1 VNPIA
6 RLRATVASALD
17 RRIARALAHLDQ
29 RRVVYCGDHVALIRL
44 PSGRPLYLDTRDV
57 SIAVH
62 VMGGGVWEPEI
73 AAALVDLARPD
84 DTFLDV
90 GANFGVHSLTMA
102 DHLRGPHPLHLFEP
116 NPGVAALLRRTL
128 LANGLGD
135 RATLCAAA
143 LSDRAGEATLVQWP
157 ELLGGASLHTAEEVL
172 AAGRP
177 WAGLAGPSETVTV
190 PTVTL
195 DAYCDAHDLSSVDLV
210 KIDVEGHEDAV
221 LAGMTGVLDRSPAAR
236 VVLEF
241 TFAAYADPE
250 GFWAT
255 LTDAFPHR
263 WALAADGTRRAVRT
277 LGDLQASTPHEL
289 ANVVCTRTP
298 PPWA

>member
-1 VNPIA
+1 VSPIA

-17 RRIARALAHLDQ
+17 RRIARALAHIDR
-29 RRVVYCGDHVALIRL
+29 RRVVYCGDHVGLVRL
-44 PSGRPLYLDTRDV
+44 ASGRPLYLDTRDT

-62 VMGGGVWEPEI
+62 LMLGTTWEPEI
-73 AAALVDLARPD
+73 GAVLTELARPT
-84 DTFLDV
+84 DTFVDV

-102 DHLRGPHPLHLFEP
+102 DHLTGPRPLHLFEP
-116 NPGVAALLRRTL
+116 NPDVAALLRRTL

-135 RATLCAAA
+135 RATVCAAA
-143 LSDRAGEATLVQWP
+143 LSDRVGEATLERRP
-157 ELLGGASLHTAEEVL
+157 DLLGGASLRGADAIV

-177 WAGLAGPSETVTV
+177 WADLAGPGAPVTV
-190 PTVTL
+190 PTTTL
-195 DAYCDAHDLSSVDLV
+195 DAYCDAHDLDTLDLV

-221 LAGMTGVLDRSPAAR
+221 LAGMTGVLDRSPEAR

-241 TFAAYADPE
+241 TFTAYDDPE
-250 GFWAT
+250 GLWAT
-255 LTDAFPHR
+255 LGDAFPHR
-263 WALAADGTRRAVRT
+263 YALAADGTRRAVRT
-277 LGDLQASTPHEL
+277 LGDLRASTPHEL

>member
-1 VNPIA
+1 MNPIA
-6 RLRATVASALD
+6 RLRSTVAGALD
-17 RRIARALAHLDQ
+17 RRIARALAESDR

-44 PSGRPLYLDTRDV
+44 PSGRPLYLDTRDT
-57 SIAVH
+57 SIAMH
-62 VMGGGVWEPEI
+62 LMLGTVWEPEI
-73 AAALVDLARPD
+73 AAVLTELASPT

-90 GANFGVHSLTMA
+90 GANLGVHSLTMA
-102 DHLRGPHPLHLFEP
+102 DHLTGPRPLHLFEP
-116 NPGVAALLRRTL
+116 NPRIASLLRRTV

-135 RATLCAAA
+135 RSVVSAVA

-157 ELLGGASLHTAEEVL
+157 ELVGGASLLGLDEIVAT
-172 AAGRP
+172 GRP
-177 WAGLAGPSETVTV
+177 WLDLAGPSEAVTV
-190 PTVTL
+190 ATTTL
-195 DAYCDAHDLSSVDLV
+195 DAYCDAHDLAALDLV

-221 LAGMTGVLDRSPAAR
+221 LAGMTGVLERSPALR
-236 VVLEF
+236 MVLEF

-263 WALAADGTRRAVRT
+263 YAVSADGTRRAVRT
-277 LGDLQASTPHEL
+277 LGDLRAATPYEL
-289 ANVVCTRTP
+289 ANVICSRVP